1 MSICRKRNKFISA
14 NMVKVEQ
21 NDELRAKTSHEVNF
35 VYKFVPLT
43 APDKHMTTCEITRV
57 V

>member
-1 MSICRKRNKFISA
+1 
-14 NMVKVEQ
+14 MVKVEQ